1 MLTHVKSETYQAGRI
16 DKSVDQKAI
25 ELAYNEQ
32 AGNDAFHE
40 LLLNRGI
47 QTNLA
52 DLLTYFSDY
61 LTSSGQSSGDNIID
75 LNEEDDIVSI
85 SLTVSDRFNSGYA
98 DSLAKLSGK
107 YIEEATI
114 MDWWKPINKERTS
127 IYSQFVERD
136 LAAIKRCFNK
146 TAPTAPTVP
155 YTTELRT
162 TGSAI
167 CIGIGEEETVTY
179 ELSDGAIDDIEIR
192 IEDSTLIDAGRSE
205 QGFTVIGKQRGHTY
219 ITLYSRH
226 NPDLER
232 TLHVYV
238 TNQS

>member
-75 LNEEDDIVSI
+75 LNEEDDIISI
-85 SLTVSDRFNSGYA
+85 SLTVSDRF
-98 DSLAKLSGK
+98 K
-107 YIEEATI
+107 
-114 MDWWKPINKERTS
+114 
-127 IYSQFVERD
+127 
-136 LAAIKRCFNK
+136 
-146 TAPTAPTVP
+146 
-155 YTTELRT
+155 
-162 TGSAI
+162 
-167 CIGIGEEETVTY
+167 IGR
-179 ELSDGAIDDIEIR
+179 A
-192 IEDSTLIDAGRSE
+192 
-205 QGFTVIGKQRGHTY
+205 
-219 ITLYSRH
+219 
-226 NPDLER
+226 
-232 TLHVYV
+232 HV
-238 TNQS
+238 